1 MSEIYKR
8 DTLLKDL
15 RNSVVEVHFVKNNG
29 DQRIMRCTLQKHML
43 PESYQRSLEEQKEER
58 TFHQENPDIIAVWDL
73 EAGAWRSFR
82 IDSVFYCEVKSSY

>member
-1 MSEIYKR
+1 
-8 DTLLKDL
+8 
-15 RNSVVEVHFVKNNG
+15 
-29 DQRIMRCTLQKHML
+29 ML